1 MLVKNLKTNKQQMW
15 WKCIGSFPKRKGD
28 VWIYN
33 SLSLSGF
40 QTKYLNWWC
49 GFRLIVSNICWWGRR
64 GMRFCLFVYWGGCLV
79 LCCCLKHL
87 SIWPKKNPFIHRCF
101 IILIHG
107 SKTSQC
113 LYSRDNNFTGDFLY
127 CIQHLWF

>member
-28 VWIYN
+28 VWRYN

-40 QTKYLNWWC
+40 QTKFLNWWH

-64 GMRFCLFVYWGGCLV
+64 GNGFLLIYLLGRVSCFVHV
-79 LCCCLKHL
+79 
-87 SIWPKKNPFIHRCF
+87 SICPKKNPFIHRCF
-101 IILIHG
+101 ITLTHAL
-107 SKTSQC
+107 KTSQC
-113 LYSRDNNFTGDFLY
+113 LHSQDNDFTDDFLH
-127 CIQHLWF
+127 CIFSISDFST